1 MEWLNMALLRE
12 PKNWIRIGLVTI
24 LVIAGSY
31 LLAKIVTPDA
41 VE

>member
-1 MEWLNMALLRE
+1 MEWLNMALIRE
-12 PKNWIRIGLVTI
+12 PANWARIGLVTI
-24 LVIAGSY
+24 MVIVGAY